1 MSMSAECCGARA
13 AVQGRSVRK
22 RLALVGLASTPAAL
36 LAVLLPKCPL
46 CLGAQLALLGV
57 GVALPSSGYA
67 MIVSGC
73 VALSAG
79 VLILARRARI

>member
-13 AVQGRSVRK
+13 AVHGRLARK